1 LARHPTLKD
10 ALMRTVGVDL
20 AAGHDKTAIAI
31 IEWDSGKA
39 RLSDVVI
46 PADDAAVLE
55 CAEGADKVGIDCPLG
70 WPDTF
75 LTFLYRHHFSAGPI
89 DTHTPAEDWRRSMAY
104 RLTDEHVRERLGIV
118 PLSVSTDRIGLTA
131 MRAARIQGLL
141 AKKGCQVDRLGKG
154 LIVEVYPAAGLE
166 HWQLD
171 RHKYKGGKN
180 AEALT
185 KLTDTLLERTRP
197 WLDLGDHKERC
208 GTSDHVFDAVIAAL
222 IARACALGKTDPPDR
237 VQRDRIAREGW
248 IALPT
253 CPLEELAG

>member
-1 LARHPTLKD
+1 
-10 ALMRTVGVDL
+10 MRTVGVDL
-20 AAGHDKTAIAI
+20 AAGQDKTAIAI

-46 PADDAAVLE
+46 TASDDAIVEYAD
-55 CAEGADKVGIDCPLG
+55 GADKIGIDCPLG

-89 DTHTPAEDWRRSMAY
+89 DMHTPAEEWRRSMAY
-104 RLTDEHVRERLGIV
+104 RLTDEHVRKQLGII

-141 AKKGCQVDRLGKG
+141 AKKGHQVDRLGKG
-154 LIVEVYPAAGLE
+154 LIVEVSPAAGLE
-166 HWQLD
+166 YWKL
-171 RHKYKGGKN
+171 YKGSKN

-185 KLTDTLLERTRP
+185 KLTDTLLERTQP
-197 WLDLGDHKERC
+197 WLDLGEHKEKC
-208 GTSDHVFDAVIAAL
+208 GTSDYVFDAVITAL
-222 IARACALGKTDPPDR
+222 MARACALGKTDPPDR
-237 VQRDRIAREGW
+237 AQRDRIAREGW

-253 CPLEELAG
+253 GPLEELAG